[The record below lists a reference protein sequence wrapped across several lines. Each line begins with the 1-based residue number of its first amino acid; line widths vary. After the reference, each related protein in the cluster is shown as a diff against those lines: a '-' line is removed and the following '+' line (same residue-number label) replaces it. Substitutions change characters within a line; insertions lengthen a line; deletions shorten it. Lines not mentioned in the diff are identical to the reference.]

1 MFLFLKLWCL
11 HRLTDWKQT
20 LETVLITFTI
30 QIKYYPAKMNYGL
43 KLWLIVSKVDCSA
56 EKKKK
61 GLYTCV
67 CIHHIYTWHTDLY
80 ISVLH
85 ICESIHVVLSSF
97 CCEELRQIFFNPCF
111 SHTSRFLGLVL
122 ILHTHHRHFIYTV
135 YTVYL
140 SSEHSL
146 LGSGREGQYFKAFF
160 PINMSLW
167 GLLQC

>member
-61 GLYTCV
+61 VY
-67 CIHHIYTWHTDLY
+67 IHVYVFIIYTHDTEIY
-80 ISVLH
+80 IFQFCIYVNPFM
-85 ICESIHVVLSSF
+85 LS
-97 CCEELRQIFFNPCF
+97 
-111 SHTSRFLGLVL
+111 
-122 ILHTHHRHFIYTV
+122 
-135 YTVYL
+135 
-140 SSEHSL
+140 
-146 LGSGREGQYFKAFF
+146 
-160 PINMSLW
+160 
-167 GLLQC
+167 